1 MARNLTTSGDY
12 TIDAGT
18 NDIKLTASDVTIT
31 GNLAVTGATT
41 TITTTNTAITD
52 NVIVLNKDEA
62 GAGVTAGTAGIE
74 IERGSVDNASVIWNE
89 TTDKFN
95 LKVGASL
102 AALEALSITASGGI
116 TMGAVTVTAILD
128 EDNMASDSAVAL
140 ATQQSIKAYVGSQVG
155 GAAGGSDQQVQYNN
169 SGGFGGNSAF
179 TFNSGTGEVSVTGK
193 ISVDNIVINGNE
205 ISSTNTNGDLTLNT
219 PGGTGEIT
227 LAKAAEVGIQ
237 LNFVDQ
243 GSDPS
248 VTASKNKV
256 YSKAPS
262 GGGTGLYFVNNTTSG
277 EMISKSKAIAFSLV
291 FGG

>member
-52 NVIVLNKDEA
+52 NVIVLNKDES

-102 AALEALSITASGGI
+102 AALEALSVTASGGI

-128 EDNMASDSAVAL
+128 EDNMASNSATAL
-140 ATQQSIKAYVGSQVG
+140 ATQQSIKAYADAAVG
-155 GAAGGSDQQVQYNN
+155 GAAGGSNTQIQYNN
-169 SGGFGGNSAF
+169 SNAFAGNSAF
-179 TFNSGTGEVSVTGK
+179 TFTSGTGAVAITGLLD
-193 ISVDNIVINGNE
+193 VDNIRVNGND
-205 ISSTNTNGDLTLNT
+205 ISSTNTNGDVTIT
-219 PGGTGEIT
+219 PNGTGEIT
-227 LAKAAEVGIQ
+227 LAKAANVSVQ
-237 LNFVDQ
+237 LDFTDQ
-243 GSDPS
+243 GSNPS
-248 VTASKNKV
+248 AAAGTNKV
-256 YSKAPS
+256 YSKTPS